1 MRRLVVMLGMMTAA
15 PAWAQQAPAPD
26 PAPAAQPPA
35 NPGAQ
40 GDEEELEDIVVTGS
54 RQNLPGAVQGDIPP
68 EVQLSPAD
76 IRSYGVSSV
85 SDLLEELAPQTQSGV
100 GGRPVVLL
108 NGRRIAN
115 FSEIRDIPTEAILR
129 VDILPEE
136 VALKYGYRADQKV
149 VNFVLRR
156 RFRAVT
162 LEAADKIPT
171 EGGSNTAQGEFD
183 LLHIARDTRIQL
195 HTSYTDTSA
204 LTEAERGVIQQPGS
218 PIDLAP
224 YRTLTPG
231 SHKLG
236 VNLVYARPIGE
247 RVNATINGS
256 VEQTGSLGTF
266 GLPIV
271 TLQSP
276 ITDTTDLTPL
286 SQRNSSLTSHL
297 GATVNGD
304 AGQWRWTTTAA
315 YDRVNSKTLTDTSL
329 DLATYQAALLAG
341 DPLTGPFGLPNRGN
355 SVSSTADLTT
365 TASGPV
371 FALPAGD
378 VSTTIKIGADTSDFT
393 SSSFR
398 SGLTQTGKVS
408 RDTASGQINVD
419 VPIASRSK
427 DVLAWAGNFSLNGN
441 VGVDHLSDFGTLV
454 AYGYGFNWS
463 VIDGVRFIGSVAH
476 REEAPSAAQLGNPQV
491 LTPNTRVFDYVTG
504 QTVNVTTL
512 SGGNPLLRSDT
523 KNVQKIGVTLKPW
536 AKTDLTI
543 IANYVKTTVDDPTAS
558 FPTPTA
564 AIEAAFPDRF
574 VRDAGGNLLRL
585 DTRPINYARTEN
597 SQIRY
602 GFNFSKSLKS
612 KVQREMEAYRA
623 GTGPNPFAGMTFPGR
638 GRRQGG
644 GEGRNGAQSSPGQT
658 PPADGAATPPPPQD
672 GATAANTPQAGPR
685 GGRGPGGGRFG
696 RFGGGG
702 RGGAGGGRLQFALYH
717 TIHLTDRVDVLDG
730 GPSLNLLRG
739 DAIGQSGGQPRHEVQ
754 AQAGYTNNGIGG
766 RLSANWQ
773 SGTTVQAGSAT
784 NPQTLDFSS
793 LATFNLR
800 FFADLGGR
808 LEWVK
813 AHPWMRGTRVTLAF
827 NNLTN
832 QRQRVTDVNGL
843 TPISYQPAY
852 LDALGRNVRISVRK
866 LF

>member
-1 MRRLVVMLGMMTAA
+1 MRRLVVMFGMMTAA
-15 PAWAQQAPAPD
+15 PAWAQQAPAPAT
-26 PAPAAQPPA
+26 PPAAQPAPEPA
-35 NPGAQ
+35 AA
-40 GDEEELEDIVVTGS
+40 GDEDEAADIVVTGS
-54 RQNLPGAVQGDIPP
+54 RQNLPGAVVGDIPP
-68 EVQLSPAD
+68 EVQLGPAD

-85 SDLLEELAPQTQSGV
+85 SDLLDELGPQTQSGV
-100 GGRPVVLL
+100 GGPPVVLL
-108 NGRRIAN
+108 NGRRIAG

-162 LEAADKIPT
+162 IEAADKIPT

-183 LLHIARDTRIQL
+183 LLHIARDSRVQL

-204 LTEAERGVIQQPGS
+204 LTEAERNVIQEPGS
-218 PIDLAP
+218 AIDLGP

-231 SHKLG
+231 SHQLN
-236 VNLVYARPIGE
+236 VNMVYARPFGNS
-247 RVNATINGS
+247 VNATINGS
-256 VEQTGSLGTF
+256 ITQTGSLGTF

-276 ITDTTDLTPL
+276 VSDTTDLTPL

-297 GATVNGD
+297 GATVNGTAD
-304 AGQWRWTTTAA
+304 QWRWTTTAA

-365 TASGPV
+365 TASGPL

-393 SSSFR
+393 SDSFR
-398 SGLTQTGKVS
+398 SGLVQSGKVS

-441 VGVDHLSDFGTLV
+441 FGVDRLSDFGTLV

-523 KNVQKIGVTLKPW
+523 KNVQKLGLTLKPW
-536 AKTDLTI
+536 AKSDLTI
-543 IANYVKTTVDDPTAS
+543 VGTYVRTTVDDPIAS

-564 AIEAAFPDRF
+564 AIEAAFGDRF
-574 VRDAGGNLLRL
+574 TRVNGTLVRL

-597 SQIRY
+597 SQFRY

-612 KVQREMEAYRA
+612 KVQREIEAYRA

-638 GRRQGG
+638 QRRQGG
-644 GEGRNGAQSSPGQT
+644 GEGQDGARGNTAATSAPDGAAS
-658 PPADGAATPPPPQD
+658 PPADSAARPN
-672 GATAANTPQAGPR
+672 GPQAGP
-685 GGRGPGGGRFG
+685 GGRRGFS
-696 RFGGGG
+696 GGG
-702 RGGAGGGRLQFALYH
+702 RGFGGRGGGGAGGGGRLQFAVYH

-730 GPSLNLLRG
+730 GPSLDLLRG
-739 DAIGQSGGQPRHEVQ
+739 DAIGQSGGQPRHEVEG
-754 AQAGYTNNGIGG
+754 QAGYTNNGIGA

-773 SGTTVQAGSAT
+773 SGTTVQAGTAA

-800 FFADLGGR
+800 LFADLGGR

-813 AHPWMRGTRVTLAF
+813 AHPWMRGTRVTLSF

-832 QRQRVTDVNGL
+832 QRQRVTDANGL

-852 LDALGRNVRISVRK
+852 LDALGRSVRISVRK
-866 LF
+866 LFF